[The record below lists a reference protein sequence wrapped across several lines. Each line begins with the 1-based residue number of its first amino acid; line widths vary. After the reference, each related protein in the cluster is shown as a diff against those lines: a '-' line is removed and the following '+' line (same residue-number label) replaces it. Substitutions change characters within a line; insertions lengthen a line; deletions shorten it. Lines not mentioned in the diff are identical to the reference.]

1 MEPTGNGD
9 NGDNGDNGERDD
21 RGRFTQ
27 GNSGGPGN
35 PHSLQVSR
43 LRSALLNAVTE
54 DDMREIIEALVA
66 KAKEGSIAAA
76 RVLFNR
82 TIGRPL
88 EPDIIERIERL
99 EARHE
104 P

>member
-1 MEPTGNGD
+1 MPTGNGS
-9 NGDNGDNGERDD
+9 NGGRDD

-27 GNSGGPGN
+27 GNEGGPGN

-66 KAKEGSIAAA
+66 KAKAGSIAAA

-82 TIGRPL
+82 TLGKPL
-88 EPDIIERIERL
+88 EPDIIARIEAL
-99 EARHE
+99 EAKYE

>member
-9 NGDNGDNGERDD
+9 NGERDN

-27 GNSGGPGN
+27 GNAGGPGN
-35 PHSLQVSR
+35 PHAQQVSR
-43 LRSALLNAVTE
+43 LRSALLSSVTE
-54 DDMREIIEALVA
+54 ADIEAIIHALIDKA
-66 KAKEGSIAAA
+66 KAGSIAAA
-76 RVLFNR
+76 RVLFDR
-82 TIGRPL
+82 TVGKPL

-99 EARHE
+99 EAKYE